1 MFPVAPLCRREEVR
15 HLVLDRSIEA
25 GAEIAELARAA
36 WPMEK
41 RLDYWKSEEGCT
53 LISGFVRD
61 GMKPRD
67 IARAIGITP
76 ATFVKWM
83 NEYEE
88 INKAVRDGSAIAD
101 YQVENA
107 LLKSALGYKAK
118 NVTVTTV
125 IRYGKVV
132 ETQKVEEE
140 VDVAPNVNAQ
150 KIWLYNRKPGNW
162 MPDSKIAGIDDSDDD
177 VLQVEVINAVSA
189 DEDEDFDSG
198 EASDRRELIKELK
211 EADPDEVDLDAWPD
225 DWDEEVDDWGDEG

>member
-1 MFPVAPLCRREEVR
+1 MVG
-15 HLVLDRSIEA
+15 LVSGKSIEA
-25 GAEIAELARAA
+25 GAEVAELARSA

-67 IARAIGITP
+67 IARAIGITT

-83 NEYEE
+83 NEHEE
-88 INKAVRDGSAIAD
+88 INKAVRDGSAISD
-101 YQVENA
+101 YRVENA

-118 NVTVTTV
+118 NVTVTTI
-125 IRYGKVV
+125 IRHGKVI
-132 ETQKVEEE
+132 ETQKVVEEE
-140 VDVAPNVNAQ
+140 DVAPNVNAQ
-150 KIWLYNRKPGNW
+150 RMWLFNRKPGSW
-162 MPDSKIAGIDDSDDD
+162 MPESKIAGIDNSDDD
-177 VLQVEVINAVSA
+177 TLQVEVINAVA
-189 DEDEDFDSG
+189 EDEDEDADYN

-225 DWDEEVDDWGDEG
+225 DWDEDEGSWGDGI

>member
-1 MFPVAPLCRREEVR
+1 M
-15 HLVLDRSIEA
+15 VLDKSIEA

-125 IRYGKVV
+125 MRYGKVV
-132 ETQKVEEE
+132 ETQIVEEE

-150 KIWLYNRKPGNW
+150 KIWLY
-162 MPDSKIAGIDDSDDD
+162 DSKITGIDDSDDD
-177 VLQVEVINAVSA
+177 VLQVEVINAVSV

-225 DWDEEVDDWGDEG
+225 DWDEEEDDWGDEG